1 MPAPLLY
8 RNLTKSLVI
17 VSQHIKEC
25 LSSAQHREC
34 LQPEYPTSENAH
46 YRLQC
51 YRSLV
56 SMQSINLSGKVWI
69 CQDILSWCLRILIGS
84 TAHACTTHD
93 ALHCKNLENCYNC
106 KLLDHC
112 CFHKGHGTLKFHLQL
127 TRSSGSNILVQGVPT

>member
-1 MPAPLLY
+1 MTTNVPMPALLLY

-17 VSQHIKEC
+17 VSQHIKAC
-25 LSSAQHREC
+25 LSSAQQREC
-34 LQPEYPTSENAH
+34 LQPEYLTLENAY

-56 SMQSINLSGKVWI
+56 SMQSINLSGKVWN
-69 CQDILSWCLRILIGS
+69 ILSWCLRILIGS
-84 TAHACTTHD
+84 TAHACTMHD
-93 ALHCKNLENCYNC
+93 TLHCKNLENRDNC

-127 TRSSGSNILVQGVPT
+127 TRRGV